1 MKILIAEEDT
11 SLRRVLV
18 SILQKNNYSVDAVD
32 NGSDALDYLCSDLY
46 DAAVLVI
53 MMPGMDGVSVL
64 ARLRSEGHTTPI
76 LLLTA
81 ISEIDDK
88 ITGLDAGAND
98 YLTKPFDMR
107 EMLARLRVLTRKN
120 DVQQTNI
127 LICGNTSLNTRSFE
141 LSAPSGSYKLASKEY
156 QTMLFLMRNPGI
168 VLSSAQFLDN
178 IWDVDSRAGENTV
191 WTYISY
197 LRRKLEEA
205 SPKNYI
211 QTVWGIGFRLDPAI
225 LAEGKGG

>member
-1 MKILIAEEDT
+1 MKILIAEDDT
-11 SLRRVLV
+11 SLRRALV

-32 NGSDALDYLCSDLY
+32 NGSDALTYLCGDFY
-46 DAAVLVI
+46 DAAILDI

-64 ARLRSEGHTTPI
+64 TRARAEHHTTPI

-81 ISEIDDK
+81 KSEIDDK

-107 EMLARLRVLTRKN
+107 ELLARLRVLTRKN

-127 LICGNTSLNTRSFE
+127 LVCGNTSLNTASFE
-141 LSAPSGSYKLASKEY
+141 LSAPGGSYKLASKEY
-156 QTMLFLMRNPGI
+156 QTMLLLMRNPGI
-168 VLSSAQFLDN
+168 VLSSARFLEN
-178 IWDVDSRAGENTV
+178 IWDVDSRAEENTV

-197 LRRKLEEA
+197 LRRKLE
-205 SPKNYI
+205 
-211 QTVWGIGFRLDPAI
+211 AI
-225 LAEGKGG
+225 DANVQIRTMRGAGYVLEVRK